1 MTNFKKARL
10 FLSPRTDPLS
20 SSTSLTYLKNI
31 LKICRGMYYVSHFR
45 CALQN
50 INKIAISLPH
60 PNEKNGKGWFF
71 DLWIKQHSFL
81 KFHFFSML
89 SQCALCNS
97 NCPLKMTT
105 VDRPKLLCNFEQTL
119 PKENRLF
126 IANIILAHFCNWC
139 IVEFGLSKCFIYYSE
154 TRDIYQ
160 TREIKEP
167 GN

>member
-1 MTNFKKARL
+1 MTNRFHENSDLRL
-10 FLSPRTDPLS
+10 GWNHET
-20 SSTSLTYLKNI
+20 
-31 LKICRGMYYVSHFR
+31 
-45 CALQN
+45 
-50 INKIAISLPH
+50 AIGWRS
-60 PNEKNGKGWFF
+60 KNGKGWFF

-126 IANIILAHFCNWC
+126 IANIILAHSCNWC

-154 TRDIYQ
+154 TWELRCMHCALTCI
-160 TREIKEP
+160 RLSSSLKA
-167 GN
+167 